1 MLDELRHAKLHPMSV
16 PSTEEERRGQ
26 IMNLAFR
33 LGSQRARLG
42 FTAKGN

>member
-1 MLDELRHAKLHPMSV
+1 MLNELIHAKIHHMSV

-26 IMNLAFR
+26 IMNLAFC
-33 LGSQRARLG
+33 LGSQRVRLG